1 MRYLSTR
8 TSRIRFE
15 IGRLYGFLKTFS
27 RSKRGMLGLIII
39 MAFVIVA
46 VCAPVITPYDP
57 VSILVTPKIAY
68 KLSKPVWYR
77 YLFPGENI
85 SENVD
90 VTSDP
95 YFRSADAIGKLAF
108 ETSSAGQGSIHTEYV
123 SDRGFPE
130 GSGPGCM
137 AIVFSREASVT
148 PYGEVKANLAATFN
162 YPYSF
167 PPKQFLGQ
175 VAFLIDNPQNQTI
188 RINVVLEKTGS
199 ERRITWTNDSFKI
212 VSEGWIIPYYP
223 PINSANPDTT
233 EWLEE
238 TLGKEWS
245 ESPDR
250 MMFSEP
256 GEYRFRVEITFE
268 DTQSGASSVTVNVD
282 DLFLRIYGSAFG
294 LLGTDAN
301 SRDLFT
307 QLVFGARIS
316 LLIGLLTALFT
327 TIIGLTVGL
336 VAGYTGGIVDQIL
349 MRFTDM
355 LLVIPDT
362 PLYIVLMAV
371 LNPSIWT
378 LVTLM
383 TMIGWT
389 GFARISRSQALSLKE
404 RPFVEAARAVGGG
417 RLHIILRHILPNVM
431 SLVYVALATA
441 VPSAIIN
448 EAWLSFLG
456 LYDPTT
462 MTWGRM
468 LEGMSGEA
476 EGILMWWWIV
486 PPGLC
491 IAAISL
497 SFILIGYALD
507 DILNPKLRERR

>member
-1 MRYLSTR
+1 VRVLSTR
-8 TSRIRFE
+8 TSKIRFE
-15 IGRLYGFLKTFS
+15 LRRFYGFLKTFA
-27 RSKRGMLGLIII
+27 RSKRGMLGLTII
-39 MAFVIVA
+39 AGFVIVA
-46 VCAPVITPYDP
+46 ICAPIVTPYDP

-68 KLSKPVWYR
+68 KLSKPVWYK
-77 YLFPGENI
+77 YLFPNENI

-95 YFRSADAIGKLAF
+95 YFKSADAIDKLSF
-108 ETSSAGQGSIHTEYV
+108 ETSSAGQSSLHTEYI
-123 SDRGFPE
+123 SDNGFPE

-148 PYGEVKANLAATFN
+148 PYGEVKASLTATFN

-175 VAFLIDNPQNQTI
+175 IAFMIDNPQNQTI
-188 RINVVLEKTGS
+188 RVNVVLEKTGS
-199 ERRITWTNDSFKI
+199 GRRITWSSDSFKI
-212 VSEGWIIPYYP
+212 VSGGWVIPYP

-233 EWLEE
+233 EWLGE
-238 TLGKEWS
+238 TFGGEWS
-245 ESPDR
+245 EFPEK
-250 MMFSEP
+250 MMFSDP
-256 GEYRFRVEITFE
+256 GEYKFGAEIVLE
-268 DTQSGASSVTVNVD
+268 DTQSGASNVTVYLD
-282 DLFLRIYGSAFG
+282 DFFMRIYGNSFG
-294 LLGTDAN
+294 LLGTDQYQ
-301 SRDLFT
+301 RDIFT
-307 QLVFGARIS
+307 QLVYGARIS
-316 LLIGLLTALFT
+316 LVIGLLTALFT

-336 VAGYTGGIVDQIL
+336 VAGYVGGIVDQIL

-404 RPFVEAARAVGGG
+404 RPFVEAARALGGG

-476 EGILMWWWIV
+476 EGILMWWWII

>member
-1 MRYLSTR
+1 VKALSTK
-8 TSRIRFE
+8 TSKIRFE
-15 IGRLYGFLKTFS
+15 LKRLSDFLKVFS
-27 RSKRGMLGLIII
+27 RSKRGMLGLAIII
-39 MAFVIVA
+39 AFVLVA
-46 VCAPVITPYDP
+46 LCAPIITPYDP
-57 VSILVTPKIAY
+57 VSIVDTPKIAF
-68 KLSKPVWYR
+68 KLSKPTWYR

-90 VTSDP
+90 ATSDP
-95 YFRSADAIGKLAF
+95 YFRSADAIGKLQLTTEFADQ
-108 ETSSAGQGSIHTEYV
+108 SSIHTEYIPN
-123 SDRGFPE
+123 RGFPD

-137 AIVFSREASVT
+137 AIVFKREADVV
-148 PYGEVKANLAATFN
+148 PYGEVSANLKAAFN

-167 PPKQFLGQ
+167 PPIQFIGK
-175 VAFLIDNPQNQTI
+175 VAVFVDNPQNLSI
-188 RINVVLEKTGS
+188 RINVVLEKTGDAGK
-199 ERRITWTNDSFKI
+199 RITWTPEDFRTGTG
-212 VSEGWIIPYYP
+212 GWITPYP
-223 PINSANPDTT
+223 PIDSDNPYTRYWLRDTLSSDWSA
-233 EWLEE
+233 
-238 TLGKEWS
+238 
-245 ESPDR
+245 SPAK
-250 MMFSEP
+250 MMFSESA
-256 GEYRFRVEITFE
+256 GYEFSVKITFE
-268 DTQSGASSVTVNVD
+268 DTVPGESNVTIYVD
-282 DLFLRIYGSAFG
+282 DFFLRLYGSSFG
-294 LLGTDAN
+294 LLGTDQYQ
-301 SRDLFT
+301 RDIFT
-307 QLVFGARIS
+307 QLVYGARIS

-327 TIIGLTVGL
+327 TTIGLTVGL
-336 VAGYTGGIVDQIL
+336 VAGYVGGLVDQIL

-404 RPFVEAARAVGGG
+404 RPFVEAAKALGGG
-417 RLHIILRHILPNVM
+417 RFHIILRHILPNVM

-456 LYDPTT
+456 LSDPTT
-462 MTWGRM
+462 MTWGKM
-468 LEGMSGEA
+468 LEGMSGES
-476 EGILMWWWIV
+476 EGIRMWWWIV

>member
-1 MRYLSTR
+1 MRVLSTR

-15 IGRLYGFLKTFS
+15 LGRLSGFLKTFI
-27 RSKRGMLGLIII
+27 RSKRGMLGLTIIA
-39 MAFVIVA
+39 AFVIIA
-46 VCAPVITPYDP
+46 ISAPIVTPYDP
-57 VSILVTPKIAY
+57 VSIVQTPKIAY
-68 KLSKPVWYR
+68 KLSKPVWYK
-77 YLFPGENI
+77 YLFP
-85 SENVD
+85 SENVSQNID

-95 YFRSADAIGKLAF
+95 YFKSAEAIKKLTF
-108 ETSSAGQGSIHTEYV
+108 ETASTYQNSLHTEYV
-123 SDRGFPE
+123 PDRGFPE

-137 AIVFSREASVT
+137 AIVFEREGDIA
-148 PYGEVKANLAATFN
+148 PYGEFNVNLTAAFE
-162 YPYSF
+162 YPYLF
-167 PPKQFLGQ
+167 PPQQFLGQ
-175 VAFLIDNPQNQTI
+175 TAFLVDNPQNQSI
-188 RINVVLEKTGS
+188 RINVVLEETGGGNK
-199 ERRITWTNDSFKI
+199 ITWTNENLKTMSG
-212 VSEGWIIPYYP
+212 GWLAPYP
-223 PINSANPDTT
+223 PIDSAEYYTRD
-233 EWLEE
+233 WLGK
-238 TLGKEWS
+238 TLGSEWS
-245 ESPDR
+245 LTPEK

-256 GEYRFRVEITFE
+256 GEYKFRTEITFE
-268 DTQSGASSVTVNVD
+268 DTQLGASNAKVYVD
-282 DLFLRIYGSAFG
+282 DFFLRLYGNSFG
-294 LLGTDAN
+294 MLGTDQYQ
-301 SRDLFT
+301 RDIFT
-307 QLVFGARIS
+307 QLVYGARIS

-327 TIIGLTVGL
+327 TSIGLSVGL
-336 VAGYTGGIVDQIL
+336 VAGYVGGLVDQVL

-378 LVTLM
+378 LVALM
-383 TMIGWT
+383 TVIGWT

-404 RPFVEAARAVGGG
+404 RPFVEAAKAVGGG
-417 RLHIILRHILPNVM
+417 RFHIILRHILPNVM

-468 LEGMSGEA
+468 LEGMSGESG
-476 EGILMWWWIV
+476 GILMWWWII

>member
-1 MRYLSTR
+1 
-8 TSRIRFE
+8 
-15 IGRLYGFLKTFS
+15 
-27 RSKRGMLGLIII
+27 
-39 MAFVIVA
+39 
-46 VCAPVITPYDP
+46 
-57 VSILVTPKIAY
+57 
-68 KLSKPVWYR
+68 
-77 YLFPGENI
+77 
-85 SENVD
+85 
-90 VTSDP
+90 
-95 YFRSADAIGKLAF
+95 
-108 ETSSAGQGSIHTEYV
+108 
-123 SDRGFPE
+123 
-130 GSGPGCM
+130 
-137 AIVFSREASVT
+137 
-148 PYGEVKANLAATFN
+148 
-162 YPYSF
+162 
-167 PPKQFLGQ
+167 
-175 VAFLIDNPQNQTI
+175 
-188 RINVVLEKTGS
+188 VVLDKTGS
-199 ERRITWTNDSFKI
+199 ERRITWTSDSFKT
-212 VSEGWIIPYYP
+212 VSEGWIIPYFP